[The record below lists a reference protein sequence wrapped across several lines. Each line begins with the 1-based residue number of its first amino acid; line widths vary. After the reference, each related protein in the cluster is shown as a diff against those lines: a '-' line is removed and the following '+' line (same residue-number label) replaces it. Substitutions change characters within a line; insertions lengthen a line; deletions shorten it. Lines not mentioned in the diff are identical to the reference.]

1 MSKNTKTIL
10 ALNALLMFFS
20 LGGIFSK
27 LASRQ
32 PFLSL
37 KFILCYGILLLIM
50 FVYAIGW
57 QQVIKRLPLTTAYA
71 NRAVTIVWGIIWG
84 LLIFNE
90 KLNAG
95 KVIGAFI
102 VIAGVILYVT
112 EPDKEVNN
120 KENNND
126 NIEHDTIE
134 RREGE
139 ANE

>member
-10 ALNALLMFFS
+10 ALNILLMFFS

-27 LASRQ
+27 FASKQ
-32 PFLSL
+32 SFLSL
-37 KFILCYGILLLIM
+37 EFILCYGALFFIM

-57 QQVIKRLPLTTAYA
+57 QQIIKRLPLTTAYA

-90 KLNAG
+90 KLNVG
-95 KVIGAFI
+95 KVIGAVI
-102 VIAGVILYVT
+102 VIAGVLLYVT
-112 EPDKEVNN
+112 ESEEKESTGQDNN
-120 KENNND
+120 EQ
-126 NIEHDTIE
+126 
-134 RREGE
+134 EGK

>member
-1 MSKNTKTIL
+1 
-10 ALNALLMFFS
+10 
-20 LGGIFSK
+20 
-27 LASRQ
+27 
-32 PFLSL
+32 
-37 KFILCYGILLLIM
+37 M

-57 QQVIKRLPLTTAYA
+57 QQVIKRLPLITAYA

-95 KVIGAFI
+95 KVIGALI

-139 ANE
+139 ENE